1 MALRPQLL
9 AGLGLLALPAI
20 AAFFIAKGEIV
31 VGFAVLNTLL
41 IVWSIYLMFSPTE
54 TDHDHWHGHAAA

>member
-20 AAFFIAKGEIV
+20 AAFYLAKGEFV
-31 VGFAVLNTLL
+31 VGFSVLNTLL
-41 IVWSIYLMFSPTE
+41 IVGSVYLLFSPTE
-54 TDHDHWHGHAAA
+54 TETEHGHAAT